1 MRTHHLA
8 TLVAATLALP
18 LLAAGAARADGGG
31 GGRMPAGGGHM
42 SSYVNDPYHDPRS
55 AYSQRRGTGQLLGAP
70 MMADPGS
77 RLLPR
82 GAGVPA
88 WAVQP
93 GRR

>member
-1 MRTHHLA
+1 MTLRRLTPLA
-8 TLVAATLALP
+8 AAALALP

-42 SSYVNDPYHDPRS
+42 SSYVSDPYHDPRS

-70 MMADPGS
+70 MTADPGT

-88 WAVQP
+88 WAMQP
-93 GRR
+93 GHR

>member
-1 MRTHHLA
+1 MTRHHLIP
-8 TLVAATLALP
+8 LVAATLALP
-18 LLAAGAARADGGG
+18 LLTAGAARADGGG

-42 SSYVNDPYHDPRS
+42 SSYVSDPYHDPRS
-55 AYSQRRGTGQLLGAP
+55 SHSQRRGSGQLLGAP
-70 MMADPGS
+70 MMADPGT

-82 GAGVPA
+82 GAGMPA